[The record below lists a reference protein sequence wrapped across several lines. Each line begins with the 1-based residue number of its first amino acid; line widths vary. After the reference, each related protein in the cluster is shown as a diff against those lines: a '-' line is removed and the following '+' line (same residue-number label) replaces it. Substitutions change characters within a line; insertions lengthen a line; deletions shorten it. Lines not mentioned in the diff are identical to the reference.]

1 MNSNEYEKK
10 VIFFVFDDSC
20 IHYLMK
26 TVDLHKISITEL
38 DGFTAIR
45 NMIEAKDLYLEESF
59 NQTPNLGLSIPNGT
73 KLGTLIR
80 DLIKVITSENS
91 ISRSEC
97 KFDSFFSDKNIILDF
112 QDIYPSESKSE
123 LTSVNDFFSSQNETQ
138 VSLSSPKFNWNDIY
152 KDISEDEICV
162 SNDMHININIR
173 SRIKPVKE
181 KSVVDKEEYG
191 TVINSIKHLKRYS
204 NPRRL
209 RKAIKFRGKQ
219 LRYQISNS
227 QDDITK
233 RLLKNLRDE
242 KLIVEKELLQKMTDQ
257 YTEKQIFE
265 ETMMRIAEEY
275 CQRTENMQ
283 QVASELKQKME
294 NLTSRKDFLE
304 AEILVLHAELEKE
317 KLGTEELLQNLKIET
332 QKLTAQLEEQ
342 ALQIFENN
350 RIITETA
357 EGKKIS
363 EADIVRLQRE
373 VSVLTERMSTLDR
386 ANALTIKFAIENSLA
401 QQQQQQRSTVP
412 LLKSSQESSTTAES
426 SPSSSTI
433 RSSTSTANIQSA
445 QYSSSK
451 SPESILTIPK
461 ENAFDETQFD
471 LYRKYS
477 HMDEFI

>member
-1 MNSNEYEKK
+1 
-10 VIFFVFDDSC
+10 
-20 IHYLMK
+20 MK

-59 NQTPNLGLSIPNGT
+59 NQTPNFGLSIPNGT

-91 ISRSEC
+91 ISRSES
-97 KFDSFFSDKNIILDF
+97 KFDSFFSDNNIILDF

-123 LTSVNDFFSSQNETQ
+123 LTSVRDYFLPQNETQ

-173 SRIKPVKE
+173 SRIKPTKE

-191 TVINSIKHLKRYS
+191 TVINSIRHLKRYS

-209 RKAIKFRGKQ
+209 RKAIKFRGKH
-219 LRYQISNS
+219 LRYQISNSQDDIRVKEILKKEISVS

-242 KLIVEKELLQKMTDQ
+242 KLILEKELLQKMTNQ

-265 ETMMRIAEEY
+265 ETMMRVAEEY

-283 QVASELKQKME
+283 QVATELKQKIE

-332 QKLTAQLEEQ
+332 EKLTAQLEEQ

-357 EGKKIS
+357 EEKKIS

-373 VSVLTERMSTLDR
+373 VSVLTERMSTRDR

-433 RSSTSTANIQSA
+433 RSSTSTANIQIA